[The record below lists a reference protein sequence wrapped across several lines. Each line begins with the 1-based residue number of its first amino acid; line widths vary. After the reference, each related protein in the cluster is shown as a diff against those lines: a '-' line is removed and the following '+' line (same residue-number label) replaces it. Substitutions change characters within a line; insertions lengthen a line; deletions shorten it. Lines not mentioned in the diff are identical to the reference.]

1 MSVFANLSADDQAL
15 IDKKLEEL
23 SQKTGDVWTC
33 EIARQTQAAG
43 GDCYLEIK
51 VNGRSLL
58 PICLD
63 AAADLRVHGFVLS
76 WTSCT
81 SQEWWIRPVRE
92 LRATCKDSES
102 HPAVEQRGIYIRLI
116 EPGEVAR
123 VRKSLSLWYREI
135 LKHMN
140 E

>member
-63 AAADLRVHGFVLS
+63 AAADGPGSRVCV
-76 WTSCT
+76 
-81 SQEWWIRPVRE
+81 E
-92 LRATCKDSES
+92 LDKLYQS
-102 HPAVEQRGIYIRLI
+102 
-116 EPGEVAR
+116 R
-123 VRKSLSLWYREI
+123 VVDTASSGTLG
-135 LKHMN
+135 N
-140 E
+140 V

>member
-15 IDKKLEEL
+15 IDNKLAEL

-63 AAADLRVHGFVLS
+63 AAADAPGSRVCGELDKLYQSRVVD
-76 WTSCT
+76 TS
-81 SQEWWIRPVRE
+81 S
-92 LRATCKDSES
+92 S
-102 HPAVEQRGIYIRLI
+102 GIL
-116 EPGEVAR
+116 GNV
-123 VRKSLSLWYREI
+123 
-135 LKHMN
+135 
-140 E
+140 